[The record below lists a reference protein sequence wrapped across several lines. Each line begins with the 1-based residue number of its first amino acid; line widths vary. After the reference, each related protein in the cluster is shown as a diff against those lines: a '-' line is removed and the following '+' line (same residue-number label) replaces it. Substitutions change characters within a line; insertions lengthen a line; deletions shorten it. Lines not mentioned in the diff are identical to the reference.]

1 MPFGPREGIP
11 SLAQLLGHHEGET
24 PALSAS
30 DTSCSA
36 AWQSCFCT
44 SCSGSLL
51 SWPSPSDLRCLCC
64 FLVLSHCCP
73 RPYPSLTLTLF
84 WHNSAQSFCPL
95 FLPCF
100 DPAELRALTALM
112 GLCALLLPWTA
123 QPGTVMLV
131 FPFLSV
137 CSLNSC
143 F

>member
-1 MPFGPREGIP
+1 MGTRGVIP
-11 SLAQLLGHHEGET
+11 SLAPGHGEREAA
-24 PALSAS
+24 ALSVS
-30 DTSCSA
+30 DTSCST
-36 AWQSCFCT
+36 AWQCCFCT

-51 SWPSPSDLRCLCC
+51 AWPSPSDLYCLCC
-64 FLVLSHCCP
+64 FVVLSHCYP
-73 RPYPSLTLTLF
+73 RPYPSLTLF
-84 WHNSAQSFCPL
+84 WHNSPQSFCPL

-100 DPAELRALTALM
+100 NPAELRLLTALL
-112 GLCALLLPWTA
+112 GLSALLLPWTA